1 MVIAIK
7 SLWKKFYH
15 NNLITQFDKLM
26 GAEDWVDKL
35 YADSQQRMLPG
46 FESEECKMER
56 MRAGVTEKLVE
67 YYRNRLKTCF
77 NEVSRAVI
85 MRNSKKGPLYALIL
99 ASQQKLAVQKM
110 HEIFNRDE
118 KRTGTNCT

>member
-1 MVIAIK
+1 
-7 SLWKKFYH
+7 
-15 NNLITQFDKLM
+15 
-26 GAEDWVDKL
+26 
-35 YADSQQRMLPG
+35 
-46 FESEECKMER
+46 MER